1 MKARLLILLGPPGAG
16 KGTQARAIA
25 KEFGIPHV
33 STGDI
38 LREAARK
45 GTSLGVAAKAKM
57 DRGELIPDDVV
68 CRIVEDRISKPDC
81 RDGVI
86 LDGFPR
92 TLGQARFLDDFLQR
106 NGGGRLLVL
115 NLHLEPQLVI
125 KRLTG
130 RRVCPKCGEIYNLYL
145 NPPAQDGICDK
156 DGSELIQRRDDN
168 EETIR
173 QRLVAYEHETVPLID
188 YYRRKNSLH
197 DINGNGDPEA
207 IAERLLSFLKSA

>member
-25 KEFGIPHV
+25 REFGIPHV

-57 DRGELIPDDVV
+57 DRGELIPDEVV

-106 NGGGRLLVL
+106 NGGGRPLVL

-145 NPPAQDGICDK
+145 NPPGQDGICDK

-173 QRLVAYEHETVPLID
+173 QRLLAYEHETVPLID
-188 YYRRKNSLH
+188 FYRRKNSL
-197 DINGNGDPEA
+197 
-207 IAERLLSFLKSA
+207 

>member
-1 MKARLLILLGPPGAG
+1 MKARLLILMGPPGAG

-25 KEFGIPHV
+25 REFDIPHI

-45 GTSLGVAAKAKM
+45 GTSMGVAAKAKM

-68 CRIVEDRISKPDC
+68 CQIVEDRISKPDC
-81 RDGVI
+81 RNGAI

-92 TLGQARFLDDFLQR
+92 TLGQARFLDDFLQKKGSDR
-106 NGGGRLLVL
+106 PLVL
-115 NLHLEPQLVI
+115 NLRLETQQVI

-145 NPPAQDGICDK
+145 NPPAQDGICGK
-156 DGSELIQRRDDN
+156 DGTQLTQRPDDN

-173 QRLVAYEHETVPLID
+173 QRLVAYEQETVPLID
-188 YYRRKNSLH
+188 YYRRQNVLH
-197 DINGNGDPEA
+197 DIDGSGDPEA